1 MSNAHEKT
9 GLSFTTVTPVATEN
23 KSIAS
28 ADTLT
33 ASPTGS
39 VVGLSRPSNVSIST
53 PATITQDRNPF
64 DHDLEAMISSRT
76 LTGGDDSCGMKS
88 ASNSNLKGCEEGQVW
103 PDQAHWKKKTK
114 AAKVNKHSCQ
124 ILAKLSKRNRIIAKV
139 LIGLLVVA
147 LGVGIGLGISRK
159 LGAGVWKP
167 DSN

>member
-1 MSNAHEKT
+1 MSGQNEKI
-9 GLSFTTVTPVATEN
+9 GLSLATVTPVSTEN

-33 ASPTGS
+33 ASPAGS
-39 VVGLSRPSNVSIST
+39 VAGLGRPSNAST
-53 PATITQDRNPF
+53 PATVSQDRNPF

-88 ASNSNLKGCEEGQVW
+88 VSHSNLKGCEEGQVW
-103 PDQAHWKKKTK
+103 PGKAHWKKKSK

-124 ILAKLSKRNRIIAKV
+124 LLAKLSKRNRIIVKL
-139 LIGLLVVA
+139 LIGLLVIA
-147 LGVGIGLGISRK
+147 LGVGVGLGISRK